1 MSTKTGVTPAKQMAS
16 TVGNAVWAGTRI
28 SSPSLAPKALISI
41 QSAEVALVVRTACL
55 APLYAAN
62 SFSNSLHCGPR
73 MYWPDS
79 TAAMTAF
86 LISSSTGGRA
96 SGGGIT
102 DSSSDVDAAI
112 SGAGVPQRF
121 EAGVGARV
129 RGLDAAH
136 EDREVAGGIGMDG
149 LALELGQ

>member
-28 SSPSLAPKALISI
+28 SSPALAPKALISI

-62 SFSNSLHCGPR
+62 SFSNAVHCGPR

-86 LISSSTGGRA
+86 LISSSTGGRDR
-96 SGGGIT
+96 GIGIA
-102 DSSSDVDAAI
+102 DSSSGVDAAVL
-112 SGAGVPQRF
+112 AAVVQQRF
-121 EAGVGARV
+121 EVGVAARV

-136 EDREVAGGIGMDG
+136 EDRVVAGRIGVDG